1 MKPKQK
7 QEKHHEQNIEE
18 NNAAESTASISNNV
32 EVGCSRLIAKN
43 LPGTGKKKWDEER
56 IRNYFGK
63 FGKITDVK
71 LKLNEKTGACR
82 FAFIG
87 YEDPKCCQM
96 AIEKLNGSFLH
107 GTKLQVYLSLS
118 YQY

>member
-1 MKPKQK
+1 MKPKK
-7 QEKHHEQNIEE
+7 VHEKHDDDDQDVDEKK
-18 NNAAESTASISNNV
+18 AAESKPSISDNMEDV
-32 EVGCSRLIAKN
+32 CSRLIAKN
-43 LPGTGKKKWDEER
+43 LPGTGKKKWDEQR

-87 YEDPKCCQM
+87 YEDPKCCQI

-107 GTKLQVYLSLS
+107 GTKLQVYS
-118 YQY
+118 